1 MFPEE
6 SLDTMDLRC
15 PLPRHRLML
24 LIAGITAAVLAACAG
39 LSGEAG
45 LGAPLEG
52 TYWKLV
58 EAGGKAPKSA
68 ADRFDAHIRFEAE
81 TKRVSGYSAV
91 NNFSGTYEASGSK
104 LRFGPVAA
112 TRRAGPPD
120 AMEVES
126 KLFIAFDATRSY
138 RISGQS
144 LELLDAGG
152 KPLARF
158 ESRPAS

>member
-1 MFPEE
+1 MTYCDI
-6 SLDTMDLRC
+6 LAR
-15 PLPRHRLML
+15 RLGTL
-24 LIAGITAAVLAACAG
+24 LIAGLAAALLAACTNMPP
-39 LSGEAG
+39 EAAASRAS
-45 LGAPLEG
+45 LAG
-52 TYWKLV
+52 TYWKLL
-58 EAGGKAPKSA
+58 EAGGKAPKPQPGEPA
-68 ADRFDAHIRFEAE
+68 AHIRFEAAGNR
-81 TKRVSGYSAV
+81 TSGYSAV
-91 NNFSGTYEASGSK
+91 NNFNGSYEAEEFK

-138 RISGQS
+138 RISGRS

-158 ESRPAS
+158 EAQPAP

>member
-1 MFPEE
+1 M
-6 SLDTMDLRC
+6 LLRGT
-15 PLPRHRLML
+15 LNRHPLML
-24 LIAGITAAVLAACAG
+24 LTAVLTAASLAACAG
-39 LSGEAG
+39 LPPEMAP
-45 LGAPLEG
+45 GAPLEG

-58 EAGGKAPKSA
+58 DAGGKVPKPA
-68 ADRFDAHIRFEAE
+68 TGQPEAHIRFEAG
-81 TKRVSGYSAV
+81 TKRTSGYSAV
-91 NNFSGTYEASGSK
+91 NSFTGTYEASGSK

-126 KLFIAFDATRSY
+126 KLFIAFDATRGY

-158 ESRPAS
+158 ETRPAP